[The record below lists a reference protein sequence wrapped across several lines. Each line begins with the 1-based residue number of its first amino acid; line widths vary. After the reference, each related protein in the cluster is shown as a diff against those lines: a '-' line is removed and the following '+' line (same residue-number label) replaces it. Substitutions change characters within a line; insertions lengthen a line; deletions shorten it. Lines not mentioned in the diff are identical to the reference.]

1 MENLMLFPSFLKT
14 TAAVA
19 LLSATAS
26 AHAVLVTDLTPGS
39 GWSDAVTT
47 AGGSAAI
54 VSLNG
59 LGGNLE
65 NNAPDAN
72 GAVRL
77 TTDGDTSTRAE
88 AGIGGNFGIVS
99 DIFGDDLSFT
109 YTWYNSGDT
118 GGPAAPSFKLAF
130 YDINYAGDGY
140 GQLIY
145 EPYWQSA
152 DGNSTITPVTN
163 DWVTTTID
171 LGSGLFWNS
180 GMFGIGSSAGGPP
193 NRTLGEWL
201 NAFNAADPNGFA
213 QASLVGVS
221 VGMGTYNINE
231 VGYFDQVGISGT
243 LADAQYD
250 FAAAQSEVPAPAPL
264 ALLLLGLAALGVR
277 ARIS

>member
-1 MENLMLFPSFLKT
+1 MENQMFLPSFLKT
-14 TAAVA
+14 TAGVA

-26 AHAVLVTDLTPGS
+26 AHALLVTDLSSGA
-39 GWSDAVTT
+39 GWSDGVTN

-77 TTDGDTSTRAE
+77 TTDGDGGTRAE
-88 AGIGGNFGIVS
+88 VGLGDNFGVVS

-109 YTWYNSGDT
+109 YSWYNSGDT
-118 GGPAAPSFKLAF
+118 GGPAAPSLKLAF
-130 YDINYAGDGY
+130 YDASYAGDGY

-163 DWVTTTID
+163 DWVTTTIN

-180 GMFGIGSSAGGPP
+180 GMFGIASSAGGPP

-201 NAFNAADPNGFA
+201 SEFNAADPNGFA
-213 QASLVGVS
+213 QASLVGIS
-221 VGMGTYNINE
+221 VGMGTNNPNE

-250 FAAAQSEVPAPAPL
+250 FAAAQSEVPTPAPL
-264 ALLLLGLAALGVR
+264 ALLLVGLAMMGR
-277 ARIS
+277 SARR